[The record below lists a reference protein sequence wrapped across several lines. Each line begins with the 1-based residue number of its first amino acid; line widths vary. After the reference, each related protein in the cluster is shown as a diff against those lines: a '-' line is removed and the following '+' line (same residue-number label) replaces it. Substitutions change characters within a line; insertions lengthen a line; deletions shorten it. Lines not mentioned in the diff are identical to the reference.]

1 MSSSGNVLE
10 VVDGV
15 DVKLNALDSGG
26 KGEQEFVIK
35 PNGELFNT
43 KLGVF
48 LGVNGAQVKASISS
62 LGANTWEISKYPM
75 LFLCKETR
83 IFL

>member
-1 MSSSGNVLE
+1 ME

-15 DVKLNALDSGG
+15 DVQLKALASGR

-62 LGANTWEISKYPM
+62 LGANTWEISKYQI
-75 LFLCKETR
+75 LFSLQRNTD
-83 IFL
+83 IFVVFLIV